1 MLHWWVIHLPNF
13 FNHRSSDLVIKTTT
27 GQEREHLDPVS
38 FPIQTAIFPRLL
50 NRCLVSEFIL
60 IDILQEDDAEVKRR
74 NLTHERIAE
83 RMSEF
88 REAGKRGLGEFISVP
103 PHFEVRVD
111 SVRGKLPCPFKH
123 PGLLRKTNIIVRN
136 LQNDREITYTDMH
149 IHMIGEH
156 GFYEG
161 RGSNFRLEVKDL
173 VEILEISQP
182 EE

>member
-1 MLHWWVIHLPNF
+1 MKQTVQMREI
-13 FNHRSSDLVIKTTT
+13 
-27 GQEREHLDPVS
+27 QERMKPGVITRDGFLGKD
-38 FPIQTAIFPRLL
+38 RR
-50 NRCLVSEFIL
+50 NL

-74 NLTHERIAE
+74 NLTHTQIAE
-83 RMSEF
+83 RMLQF
-88 REAGKRGLGEFISVP
+88 REAGKKGLGEFISVP

-123 PGLLRKTNIIVRN
+123 PGLIRKTNITVRN
-136 LQNDREITYTDMH
+136 LQSNREITYTDMH

-161 RGSNFRLEVKDL
+161 RGSSFRLEVKDIVETL
-173 VEILEISQP
+173 EILPQ

>member
-1 MLHWWVIHLPNF
+1 MVQL
-13 FNHRSSDLVIKTTT
+13 
-27 GQEREHLDPVS
+27 
-38 FPIQTAIFPRLL
+38 
-50 NRCLVSEFIL
+50 
-60 IDILQEDDAEVKRR
+60 
-74 NLTHERIAE
+74 
-83 RMSEF
+83 

-123 PGLLRKTNIIVRN
+123 PGLIRKTNVTVRN
-136 LQNDREITYTDMH
+136 LERNREITYTDMH

-161 RGSNFRLEVKDL
+161 RGSVYRLEVKDIIA
-173 VEILEISQP
+173 VLEIMPQ